1 MTVTLEQLAS
11 RLDATEDAL
20 AVALA
25 RLDAVDADHAQS
37 RSERQSHY
45 NTLVD
50 LGDMMLG
57 LGERVGKLERGMATL
72 SQRADSQEELAR
84 LRHNEVMAA
93 LVVAAKDTTAKGAR
107 LDTHESGLARAWR
120 SWGWQTTI
128 LAIVSILANVAAAN
142 LWRLDR
148 HERTS
153 TTRGVGSGSPATH
166 LGPQPVGSGRG
177 GSADLPGA
185 AHPHP

>member
-1 MTVTLEQLAS
+1 MTVTLEQLAA
-11 RLDATEDAL
+11 RLAMTEDAL

-25 RLDAVDADHAQS
+25 RLDAVDAEHANS
-37 RSERQSHY
+37 RSERQGHR

-72 SQRADSQEELAR
+72 SQRADAQEELAR

-93 LVVAAKDTTAKGAR
+93 LTVAARDTTAKGQR
-107 LDTHESGLARAWR
+107 LDANESGLARAWR

-142 LWRLDR
+142 IWRLDR

-153 TTRGVGSGSPATH
+153 ATRGVGSGSPATH

-177 GSADLPGA
+177 GGPDVPGP
-185 AHPHP
+185 AHPDP